1 VTKGV
6 SNGALGAPV
15 DAEGLKKGRA
25 RNEESHHLDLGTA
38 MLLVLTSCASGEK
51 RVAESG
57 ATTNLDNEGIPDDS
71 FPDEGVTTTTEPEVA
86 RKKVGQT
93 ATLVSTDTNEEVAQV
108 QVTKLAFSSG
118 DEYNKPERATFLGVY
133 IKVKAL
139 ADDQNSLWGDWYVLQ
154 RGHHYDPDACCVDAW
169 KPDLDY
175 VDLNEGETS
184 EGWLTFDVPAK
195 HGQVVL
201 GQSFGGG
208 VIGTWSF

>member
-1 VTKGV
+1 VRLGRQAAELEPLRPIRSPQTSSGVTKGV

-139 ADDQNSLWGDWYVLQ
+139 PLCQPLV
-154 RGHHYDPDACCVDAW
+154 R
-169 KPDLDY
+169 
-175 VDLNEGETS
+175 
-184 EGWLTFDVPAK
+184 
-195 HGQVVL
+195 QVV
-201 GQSFGGG
+201 
-208 VIGTWSF
+208 VPNH